1 MSKYTEESRPNIL
14 VLMSDQH
21 SKRQLGCYGDSLV
34 RTPNL
39 DRLASEGMLF
49 ENAYCPSPVCVPSRM
64 SFMTG
69 RTPSGNRVWTNQN
82 VLHSGIPTWSHAL
95 GIAGYETALIG
106 RMHFVGP
113 DQRHGFE
120 RRPLGEYMAVHPGAP
135 MQGEPIFQAIPT
147 DTTSQ
152 HRVSVEMAGVGLTSY
167 NAFDDMVTNAL
178 VEYLEEKSSRDG
190 RPFAAV
196 AGFMMPHCP
205 FFAPEELFDYYLDK
219 VDVPMPTL
227 AELERQPQAVKDMK
241 KLRHIDEPLT
251 EHQIRVARAAY
262 YGMCELFD
270 ASVGRVLEKLDE
282 TGLAEDTLV
291 VYTTDHGEAAGE
303 HGMWWKSSYYE
314 ESVGVPLIARLPGV
328 IPSGS
333 RNPLICNTFDLA
345 PTFVEASGAGELP
358 QIAGRSLWTEMKGR
372 TDETRPNETF
382 SELHGMT
389 GVPGLGTDPPSRMV
403 RQGPWKLYYYRGHD
417 TPVLYNLDD
426 DPGELHDLGSDPAY
440 ADVRECLFARLLDG
454 WDPDDVYQQST
465 GMLREMDIIKEWGA
479 TVQPVHEDTLPV
491 PPDSEHI
498 ELR

>member
-1 MSKYTEESRPNIL
+1 MSQSNDVDRPNIL

-21 SKRQLGCYGDSLV
+21 SKRQLGSYGDSLV

-69 RTPSGNRVWTNQN
+69 RTPTGNRVWTNQN
-82 VLHSGIPTWSHAL
+82 VLHSGIPTWPHAL

-120 RRPLGEYMAVHPGAP
+120 RRPLGEYMATHPGAP

-152 HRVSVEMAGVGLTSY
+152 HRVSIEMAGVGLTSY
-167 NAFDDMVTNAL
+167 NAFDDMVTDSL
-178 VEYLEEKSSRDG
+178 VEYLEEKSSSDG

-227 AELERQPQAVKDMK
+227 EELERQPQAVKDMK

-251 EHQIRVARAAY
+251 EHQIQVARAAY

-270 ASVGRVLEKLDE
+270 ASVGRVLDKLDE

-328 IPSGS
+328 VPGGS
-333 RNPLICNTFDLA
+333 RNPVICNTFDLA
-345 PTFVEASGAGELP
+345 PTFVEASGANELP
-358 QIAGRSLWTEMKGR
+358 KIAGRSLWTELQGQSDGSR
-372 TDETRPNETF
+372 SNETF

-389 GVPGLGTDPPSRMV
+389 GVPGFGTDPPSRMV
-403 RQGPWKLYYYRGHD
+403 RQGPWKLYYYRGHAA
-417 TPVLYNLDD
+417 PALYNLKD
-426 DPGELHDLGSDPAY
+426 DPGELLDLGSDPAH
-440 ADVRECLFARLLDG
+440 ANVRERLIARLHDG

-465 GMLREMDIIKEWGA
+465 EMLHEMDIIKEWGA
-479 TVQPVHEDTLPV
+479 TVQPMHEDTLPV
-491 PPDSEHI
+491 PPDAERI